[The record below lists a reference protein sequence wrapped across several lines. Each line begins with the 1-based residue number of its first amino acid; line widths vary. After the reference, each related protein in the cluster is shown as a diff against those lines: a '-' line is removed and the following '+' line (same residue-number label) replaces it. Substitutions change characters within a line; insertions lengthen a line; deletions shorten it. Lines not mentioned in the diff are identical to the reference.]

1 MPLIAVIIACFASLF
16 LYSAAVYWLLHDAL
30 GMQHVFAGLYR
41 MFMYHAAHPYQYIA
55 LFCAVYAL
63 VLALVLQLFP
73 QMASKRR
80 WAVLACTLLLTL
92 LLASAMGGVLW
103 KVHDMQAGYFTEGAR
118 LWRDLLWGAENG
130 VQVGWQ
136 VLALSQ
142 PFGLLCLPGFVVVTV
157 QCCKR
162 ARKAHR

>member
-1 MPLIAVIIACFASLF
+1 MPFIAMVIACFASLF

-80 WAVLACTLLLTL
+80 WAVLACTLLLTW
-92 LLASAMGGVLW
+92 LLASAMGGVLLLSA
-103 KVHDMQAGYFTEGAR
+103 DILAR
-118 LWRDLLWGAENG
+118 WLVAPQELPVGVLTAVLGGSYLLW
-130 VQVGWQ
+130 
-136 VLALSQ
+136 LM
-142 PFGLLCLPGFVVVTV
+142 
-157 QCCKR
+157 
-162 ARKAHR
+162 HRRSVRVSV